1 MRKWWGVVIHR
12 RQARRMR
19 EETKERQRDI
29 GDIPQRVR
37 ERAQHVFPLSHSFRT
52 AECSRA
58 LMLARRD
65 VRRYYT
71 LLYRVPRGKGV
82 GRKGIW
88 FISFFNN
95 SLLFSSS
102 LSVAATFWSIAL
114 DMSTTIHFYL
124 RSDAG
129 GRWDSSPFPLPS
141 SHQRSLVLLL
151 IRPAVCDFISP
162 RRNHCRYLPSM
173 VSVCRTAENRLDK
186 GKAVWWVRQR
196 EDTGIRMWQ
205 WRHRVDFAI
214 KILSC
219 SVDFMFGRYD
229 ASLFSRYMKNVRT
242 LKIKAMKGKIFL

>member
-141 SHQRSLVLLL
+141 SY
-151 IRPAVCDFISP
+151 P
-162 RRNHCRYLPSM
+162 
-173 VSVCRTAENRLDK
+173 T
-186 GKAVWWVRQR
+186 
-196 EDTGIRMWQ
+196 
-205 WRHRVDFAI
+205 
-214 KILSC
+214 LSC
-219 SVDFMFGRYD
+219 SPLDPSSCLRFYFPSSKSLPVPAVDGQCVPN
-229 ASLFSRYMKNVRT
+229 SRE
-242 LKIKAMKGKIFL
+242 

>member
-129 GRWDSSPFPLPS
+129 GRWDSSPFPFALFLPNALLFS
-141 SHQRSLVLLL
+141 SWSVQLFAILFPLVE
-151 IRPAVCDFISP
+151 IIAGTC
-162 RRNHCRYLPSM
+162 RRR
-173 VSVCRTAENRLDK
+173 SVCAE
-186 GKAVWWVRQR
+186 
-196 EDTGIRMWQ
+196 
-205 WRHRVDFAI
+205 
-214 KILSC
+214 
-219 SVDFMFGRYD
+219 
-229 ASLFSRYMKNVRT
+229 
-242 LKIKAMKGKIFL
+242 